1 MSGDLKSLLGPSA
14 QHYAWCGLAAQ
25 APLPGAG
32 VDAVLSALALV
43 YAGAAAWH
51 HRRPT
56 QKQGVCFAAGLLIL
70 GATLTGPLER
80 LALER
85 LFVAY
90 IFQQFVAVMIA
101 APLLLLGLPDW
112 MARAVFMNRVIQ
124 PAWRFAT
131 KPVTALLLFSAIFA
145 FIHYPAVCDRVCH
158 LRPAYYSIRFLLVLV
173 GLMLW
178 WPVLSPLTELYP
190 AQILYLFLLVIPMTA
205 TAAPITMARSVL
217 YSFYAWTP
225 HPWGLSPTEDQTMG
239 GLLMWVGQGIYVIG
253 AMSLVFLRWVTSEQ
267 NDGALSA
274 RAGCGQ

>member
-1 MSGDLKSLLGPSA
+1 MVGGSKPRRSALKSLLGPSA

-25 APLPGAG
+25 APLFSAG

-56 QKQGVCFAAGLLIL
+56 QKQGVCFAAGLLVL

-124 PAWRFAT
+124 HYAFHHYCEIFRDG
-131 KPVTALLLFSAIFA
+131 KRELSLLFTEEIVSKEVEYVDYRGDLGLVSSSHSCAE
-145 FIHYPAVCDRVCH
+145 H
-158 LRPAYYSIRFLLVLV
+158 L
-173 GLMLW
+173 
-178 WPVLSPLTELYP
+178 
-190 AQILYLFLLVIPMTA
+190 
-205 TAAPITMARSVL
+205 
-217 YSFYAWTP
+217 
-225 HPWGLSPTEDQTMG
+225 
-239 GLLMWVGQGIYVIG
+239 
-253 AMSLVFLRWVTSEQ
+253 
-267 NDGALSA
+267 
-274 RAGCGQ
+274 